1 MIHHIWR
8 RTADC
13 GSKVC
18 REPIFELRDEL
29 DFGVFFSDP
38 TKTSMVVGA
47 GEEAGADE
55 DDFHILNRK
64 RGEVDQEEKKEKKR
78 MRVVDATK
86 TKAKVVHF

>member
-1 MIHHIWR
+1 MI
-8 RTADC
+8 
-13 GSKVC
+13 
-18 REPIFELRDEL
+18 
-29 DFGVFFSDP
+29 FSDS

-64 RGEVDQEEKKEKKR
+64 RGEVDREERKEKKR
-78 MRVVDATK
+78 KRMVEATAAAK

>member
-1 MIHHIWR
+1 
-8 RTADC
+8 
-13 GSKVC
+13 
-18 REPIFELRDEL
+18 
-29 DFGVFFSDP
+29 
-38 TKTSMVVGA
+38 MVVGA

>member
-1 MIHHIWR
+1 M
-8 RTADC
+8 
-13 GSKVC
+13 
-18 REPIFELRDEL
+18 FL
-29 DFGVFFSDP
+29 SDS

-64 RGEVDQEEKKEKKR
+64 RGEVDQEERKEKKR
-78 MRVVDATK
+78 KRMVEATAVAK